1 MTEYTITLTEAQ
13 EKALRWVAVD
23 PQDWIENFVYA
34 RCETAIDDIVNSE
47 VQRKLSIGEPIVGTK
62 EEIVMNSN
70 IVSAEDRNVEQPNVY
85 GDPINPIPDPFI

>member
-1 MTEYTITLTEAQ
+1 MAEYTITLTDAQ

-34 RCETAIDDIVNSE
+34 RCETAIDEIVNSE

-62 EEIVMNSN
+62 EEIVMESN
-70 IVSAEDRNVEQPNVY
+70 IVSAADRNVEQPNVY
-85 GDPINPIPDPFI
+85 GNPINSIPDPFI